1 MPSKRTRFIL
11 AGVILAPMVASVIF
25 FPNQPHNF

>member
-11 AGVILAPMVASVIF
+11 AGVILALMIASVIF